1 MHELSIAQ
9 ALVEQ
14 VADLVA
20 REGGRRAVRVTVKL
34 GALSGVDPEALDMAF
49 PVAAE
54 GSDCEGATLV
64 VEPVAAAAHCRD
76 CGRDSEP
83 PFPFLACE
91 HCGSTDV
98 DVLAGHELLLAAV
111 EIETDAAG

>member
-14 VADLVA
+14 VDEALSRA
-20 REGGRRAVRVTVKL
+20 GGGRALRVTVKV
-34 GALSGVDPEALDMAF
+34 GALSGVDGDALDMAF

-54 GSDCEGATLV
+54 QTACAGAELLI
-64 VEPVAAAAHCRD
+64 ELIPAAAHCGD
-76 CGRDSEP
+76 CGRDCEP

-91 HCGSTDV
+91 HCGSQNVAVTAGRELTLSSIEISTD
-98 DVLAGHELLLAAV
+98 L
-111 EIETDAAG
+111 IS